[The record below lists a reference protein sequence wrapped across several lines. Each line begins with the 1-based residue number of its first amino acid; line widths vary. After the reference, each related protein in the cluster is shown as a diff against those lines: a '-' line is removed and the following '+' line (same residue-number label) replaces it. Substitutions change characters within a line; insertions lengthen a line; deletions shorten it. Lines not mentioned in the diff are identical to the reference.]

1 MHAMQYEFTLPADY
15 DMGIVRS
22 RVARVGHLLDDWD
35 GLGVKTYLMRE
46 RGVNGSPVNQ
56 YGPFYLWNTL
66 EGMNRFLWGGAFRG
80 PVDDF
85 GRPAVRQWTGL
96 AFEEGAA
103 SAAAPA
109 FAVRRRQPVPDG
121 VELASFM
128 ADAVEE
134 TGQLAA
140 DGAVLAAAAVDTHAW
155 ELVHFSLWEQGLWE
169 HDAPKADGD
178 LFEVLH
184 LSAPGRDRLAHGRQW

>member
-1 MHAMQYEFTLPADY
+1 MHATQYEFTLPADY

-22 RVARVGHLLDDWD
+22 RVARVGHVLDDWD
-35 GLGVKTYLMRE
+35 GLGIKAYVMRE

-66 EGMNRFLWGGAFRG
+66 EGMNRFMWDGAFQG

-85 GRPAVRQWTGL
+85 GRPEVRQWTGL
-96 AFEEGAA
+96 AFEEGTATA
-103 SAAAPA
+103 SAPA
-109 FAVRRRQPVPDG
+109 YAVRRRRPVPEG

-128 ADAVEE
+128 ADAVAE
-134 TGQLAA
+134 TGRLAA
-140 DGAVLAAAAVDTHAW
+140 AGGAVLAAAAVDTRAW
-155 ELVHFSLWEQGLWE
+155 EVVHFSLWRHG
-169 HDAPKADGD
+169 APEADGD

-184 LSAPGRDRLAHGRQW
+184 LSAPGRDRLPRGRQW